1 MELDVEI
8 ARIAGMPGAVKSDAF
23 SEKAIRGAVNTF
35 ERGDV
40 FTLPKDFTGK
50 VLALPITGSD
60 NKPEFLMV
68 EVTAV
73 NGDKSV
79 KRLYPSTFAK
89 SLAVV
94 DAETGKRVGSAKAEG
109 QPCLD
114 YTSKLNQAEGMD
126 LLKGKTIKVAEVRN
140 EYVHVFNG
148 KPEETRQTSF
158 LTFEYA

>member
-1 MELDVEI
+1 MELNVEI
-8 ARIAGMPGAVKSDAF
+8 ARIAGMPGAVKTDSFSD
-23 SEKAIRGAVNTF
+23 KAIRGAVNTF
-35 ERGDV
+35 EKGDT
-40 FTLPKDFTGK
+40 FTIPKDFTDK

-60 NKPEFLMV
+60 NKPEFIMV
-68 EVTAV
+68 DVTAE

-79 KRLYPSTFAK
+79 KRLYPSTFSK

-94 DAETGKRVGSAKAEG
+94 DSATGKRVGSAKAEG
-109 QPCLD
+109 QPALD
-114 YTSKLNQAEGMD
+114 YTSKLTQDAGMEV
-126 LLKGKTIKVAEVRN
+126 LKGKSIKVTEVRN